1 MTAIDRTG
9 PRVTISARVKELG
22 YELPPASLPAANYA
36 SWTVCGSLLHIAGQI
51 SKHGEK
57 PAFVGKVGRDWS
69 LQQAREAATLAG
81 LHLLAQISAAAGDDL
96 SAVRKIARVGGY
108 VNVTEDF
115 DQISVVVD
123 SASELLVA
131 VFGEAGRHAR
141 TAVGVAML
149 PRGAAVELDAV
160 VELHPGRMLLSN

>member
-1 MTAIDRTG
+1 MTMLGRGCESA
-9 PRVTISARVKELG
+9 TISARVRELG
-22 YELPPASLPAANYA
+22 YELPAASLPAANYA
-36 SWTVCGSLLHIAGQI
+36 SWTVSGTLLHIAGQI
-51 SKHGEK
+51 SKHGDK
-57 PAFVGKVGRDWS
+57 PAFVGKVGREWS

-81 LHLLAQISAAAGDDL
+81 LHLLAQISDAAGDDL
-96 SAVRKIARVGGY
+96 SAVRKIVRIGGY

-115 DQISVVVD
+115 DQISAVVD

-160 VELHPGRMLLSN
+160 VDLRPRQGQ